1 MNLKNTLGLKDT
13 DRKRVAEKINPITHG
28 TFITSKLFKRY
39 FFAVLLGVALVM
51 MSISVRFDCVT
62 GMETIAS
69 LRTRLQVVRTE
80 LQRERSLYMS
90 ATRESAMQ
98 ARVDSLGLG
107 LGIQQR
113 PPYKIPPMQ

>member
-1 MNLKNTLGLKDT
+1 MNIRKKFSLDGD
-13 DRKRVAEKINPITHG
+13 DRRRVASKVSAITHG

-90 ATRESAMQ
+90 STRESAMQ

-113 PPYKIPPMQ
+113 PPYKLPARP